1 MILRNTIN
9 LGNLS
14 LPYPLPSTSE
24 TDKFSSSFRASIMST
39 AGDPTES
46 GTEDEMQ
53 DEGQE
58 TSLVQDVR
66 NFNCKINFKKF

>member
-1 MILRNTIN
+1 
-9 LGNLS
+9 
-14 LPYPLPSTSE
+14 
-24 TDKFSSSFRASIMST
+24 MST